1 MIIFVKNT
9 TLNQE
14 STYLSFDDAK
24 RKLEHYCAY
33 QDRCHSEVVNKLFS
47 LRITPQIHDEI
58 IVHLIEHN
66 FLNEERFAKSFVRG
80 KHRLS
85 AWGKNRITSE
95 LKFRNINNRL
105 ITIALTEI
113 SEEEYYQTFDRI
125 SENKWNQLTDSDLQ
139 KKKQKFQAYLFRKGY
154 GMNDIIDKT
163 SELEKG
169 DW

>member
-1 MIIFVKNT
+1 
-9 TLNQE
+9 LNQD
-14 STYLSFDDAK
+14 STYLSFDEAK

-85 AWGKNRITSE
+85 SWGKNRITTE
-95 LKFRNINNRL
+95 LKFRNINSRL

-113 SEEEYYQTFDRI
+113 NDEEYYQTFDRI
-125 SENKWNQLTDSDLQ
+125 SENKWSQLTDQDIQ

-154 GMNDIIDKT
+154 AMSDIINKT
-163 SELEKG
+163 QDLEANQ
-169 DW
+169 